1 MKNNQGFTLIELIT
15 TIALLSIIVIISF
28 VSINKV
34 IERGKKNNCQTLVNN
49 IKTAAKEYVSD
60 RRYKQD
66 FISSVSDDSVSVSAA
81 TLINN
86 NYLSSPITDPYQN
99 DKNKTIDP
107 NTINITLILNS
118 DYTVKNATITGIE
131 CK

>member
-1 MKNNQGFTLIELIT
+1 M
-15 TIALLSIIVIISF
+15 
-28 VSINKV
+28 

-66 FISSVSDDSVSVSAA
+66 FISNVSDDSVSVSAA